1 MADAFSSRR
10 RDRFP
15 LGERLSRAP
24 SSFSISHGAIHERFL
39 AWLRSGSRDSCR
51 GEGGEAG
58 RLPLQSCLRVA
69 AGVRRTSL
77 RQRPLSHRVHHARV
91 GQDHDQRGERGRRR
105 LGAPSPLAAG
115 RCAAEGCGTGARPAA
130 SVRSPTDR
138 QPVRFASRGQRR
150 PGRVPT
156 RTFAGASRS
165 AASSAAR
172 PKNSADRHSP
182 PLSTIRPTVPKRR
195 G

>member
-1 MADAFSSRR
+1 MPFR
-10 RDRFP
+10 RDVVIAF
-15 LGERLSRAP
+15 RLASGFLWGP

-105 LGAPSPLAAG
+105 RQLGAPSPLAAG